1 VFNSVQLARRR
12 RLHYGFDISISL
24 WTPPDFRSVGDPLG
38 SPVLTFAAAATSAA
52 STPTDAGA
60 PAGDSDIIAHGRQ
73 VIATEMEGLRQLAA
87 MLDESFARAVA
98 LLHAATGRIAVTG
111 VGKSGQIGRK
121 IASTLA
127 STGTPAYFLHPL
139 EAAHGDLGMMASG
152 DVAIVI
158 SNSGE
163 SRALRPIVDHAHRIG
178 VPVIAI
184 ASRAEAPLMRA
195 AQVALLLPAAP
206 EACALGVAPSTST
219 TATLALGDALAIAL
233 MRVRNFSREG
243 FGMLHPGGAMGLKLS
258 RVAALMH
265 AGDRIPLVAEDA
277 DGQAILNEI
286 NVKGFGVT
294 GVVDASGALTGVIT
308 DGDIRRNVS
317 RIETATAAEIMHR
330 GARTIDRDAPADAAL
345 TLMREHRISCLF
357 VMAADSPVPAGFV
370 HLHDFLRAGLA

>member
-1 VFNSVQLARRR
+1 
-12 RLHYGFDISISL
+12 
-24 WTPPDFRSVGDPLG
+24 
-38 SPVLTFAAAATSAA
+38 LTLAAANNATA
-52 STPTDAGA
+52 SPAELDA
-60 PAGDSDIIAHGRQ
+60 DVIAHGRH
-73 VIATEMEGLRQLAA
+73 VIAVEMEGLRQLAA

-98 LLHAATGRIAVTG
+98 LLHAATGRVAVTG

-127 STGTPAYFLHPL
+127 STGKPAYFLHPM
-139 EAAHGDLGMMASG
+139 EAAHGDLGMMAGG

-163 SRALRPIVDHAHRIG
+163 SRALMPIIDHAHRIG

-195 AQVALLLPAAP
+195 ADVALLLPAAP

-243 FGMLHPGGAMGLKLS
+243 FGMLHPGGTMGLKLS
-258 RVAALMH
+258 PVAALMH
-265 AGDRIPLVAEDA
+265 AGERIPLVPEHA
-277 DGQAILNEI
+277 DGAAILREI
-286 NVKGFGVT
+286 NAKGFGVT
-294 GVVDASGALTGVIT
+294 GVTDATGALTGVIT
-308 DGDIRRNVS
+308 DGDIRRNVALLDTG
-317 RIETATAAEIMHR
+317 TAREIMHK
-330 GARTIDRDAPADAAL
+330 GARTIDREAPADAAL
-345 TLMREHRISCLF
+345 AMMREHRISCLF
-357 VMAADSPVPAGFV
+357 VMAGGSAVPAGFV

>member
-1 VFNSVQLARRR
+1 
-12 RLHYGFDISISL
+12 
-24 WTPPDFRSVGDPLG
+24 
-38 SPVLTFAAAATSAA
+38 LTSTAAANSALLTS
-52 STPTDAGA
+52 TDVDA
-60 PAGDSDIIAHGRQ
+60 DVIAHGRQ
-73 VIATEMEGLRQLAA
+73 IIAVEMEGLRQLAE

-98 LLHAATGRIAVTG
+98 LLHATTGRVAVTG

-127 STGTPAYFLHPL
+127 STGKPAYFLHPM

-163 SRALRPIVDHAHRIG
+163 SRALLPIVDHAHRIG

-258 RVAALMH
+258 PVSALMH
-265 AGDRIPLVAEDA
+265 AGDRMPLVRETA
-277 DGQAILNEI
+277 DGEAILKEI
-286 NVKGFGVT
+286 NAKGFGVT
-294 GVVDASGALTGVIT
+294 GVTDAAGALTGVIT
-308 DGDIRRNVS
+308 DGDIRRNVG
-317 RIETATAAEIMHR
+317 RLKTGTAAEIMHK

-345 TLMREHRISCLF
+345 ALMREHRISCLF
-357 VMAADSPVPAGFV
+357 VMTAGSAAPVGLV